1 VRSRRLAPEGEDVRL
16 QVAYLI
22 CNQSPPVDGLPS
34 LMTVDEVE
42 TLFHEFGHG
51 LHQMLTRVDEG
62 LVAGFRGVEWDA
74 VELPSQFMENWI
86 YRPEVMEQISGHH
99 QTGESLPEELFQ
111 KVLAARTYRSGS
123 AMLRQLLFSTL
134 DLDLHSAAASHCG
147 KLDLDAIKRGVQERC
162 SVLQPLP
169 EDRFECGFAHIFAG
183 GYAAGYYSYKWA
195 EVLSADAFAA
205 FEEAGLE
212 DPAALERVGG
222 AFRDHVLAAG
232 GSRHPMEIF
241 QDFRG
246 REPSTEALLRHS
258 GLAG

>member
-1 VRSRRLAPEGEDVRL
+1 MTADNTPCTVHPFQNDLETPPGSSDRKAENIISPKWGGWGCVRAYVHACVRAHLSATPTRSNTTSIHFWCSGAARASFYLDPFARPAQKRGGAWCGECTVRSRRLAPEGEDVRL

-34 LMTVDEVE
+34 LMTLDEVE

-134 DLDLHSAAASHCG
+134 DLDLHSAAASHG
-147 KLDLDAIKRGVQERC
+147 Q
-162 SVLQPLP
+162 
-169 EDRFECGFAHIFAG
+169 
-183 GYAAGYYSYKWA
+183 
-195 EVLSADAFAA
+195 
-205 FEEAGLE
+205 
-212 DPAALERVGG
+212 
-222 AFRDHVLAAG
+222 
-232 GSRHPMEIF
+232 GSGSW
-241 QDFRG
+241 DD
-246 REPSTEALLRHS
+246 TT
-258 GLAG
+258 